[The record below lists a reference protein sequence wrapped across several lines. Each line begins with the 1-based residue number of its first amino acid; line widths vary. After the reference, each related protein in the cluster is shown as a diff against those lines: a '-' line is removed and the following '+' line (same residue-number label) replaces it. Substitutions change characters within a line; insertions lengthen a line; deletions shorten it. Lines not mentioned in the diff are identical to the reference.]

1 MAARKRPNFSP
12 SIDSFSFKQK
22 ENAMDPAL
30 NGLHIGILV
39 TDGFEQ
45 VEMTQPKEALEGEGA
60 ITKIISQRRDMV
72 QGMNHDALADQF
84 AVDLYFDE
92 VDPHDFDAILLPG
105 GEVNSARIRDIPEAQ
120 QIVKGIVAEG
130 KPIAGIC
137 HGAWLL
143 VSAGLVQGKTM
154 TSYPTLEQDI
164 RNAGGS
170 WVDQEVVVDGNW
182 VSSRKPDDIPAFNRE
197 MIEVF
202 GQRMRDSV
210 RGTPDEGAV
219 GIASS

>member
-1 MAARKRPNFSP
+1 
-12 SIDSFSFKQK
+12 
-22 ENAMDPAL
+22 MDPAL

-45 VEMTQPKEALEGEGA
+45 VELTQPKEALEGEGA
-60 ITKIISQRRDMV
+60 ITKIISQRRDTV
-72 QGMNHDALADQF
+72 QGMNHEALGDQF

-92 VDPHDFDAILLPG
+92 VDPYDFDAILLPG

-120 QIVKGIVAEG
+120 QIVKGIADDG
-130 KPIAGIC
+130 KPVAVIC

-143 VSAGLVQGKTM
+143 VSAGLVKGKTM

-164 RNAGGS
+164 RNAGGN
-170 WVDQEVVVDGNW
+170 WVDREVVVDGNW
-182 VSSRKPDDIPAFNRE
+182 VSSRTPDDIPAFNRE
-197 MIEVF
+197 MIHVF

-219 GIASS
+219 GIGSS